1 MSADTLSLGTV
12 AGVPVTVP
20 VAAVELARHHAAQI
34 AAALGLS
41 ETESSMHAYWD
52 LAHRLRLWGALIERV
67 GLEQLRQMRV
77 LEIGSGMGLFALAG
91 RLLGVD
97 VVGLEPSQQQYDA
110 SLAVA
115 RLLFGGHPAE
125 LTLIQAAGE
134 QLPLPDGRFDLVVS
148 FQTFEHVGHLP
159 AVLREI
165 ARVLRPDGLLFAQL
179 PNYAAWYE
187 CHYGVFAPLAAGK
200 GLTRAYLRLLGRPTG
215 FLEHLQWVSP
225 PLLLRQLADAGFV
238 ATQVRPAGG
247 RPLPLP
253 PGAAALPLPFT
264 PQRGRRA
271 QRAATLLARL
281 TQRLAR
287 SDGFYPQIELW
298 AGKQNSSL

>member
-1 MSADTLSLGTV
+1 MLLLGTV
-12 AGVPVTVP
+12 AGVPVGVP
-20 VAAVELARHHAAQI
+20 AAALELARRHAAQI
-34 AAALGLS
+34 AAALGLP
-41 ETESSMHAYWD
+41 ETDSSMHAYWD
-52 LAHRLRLWGALIERV
+52 LTHRLRLWNTLIEQV
-67 GLEQLRQMRV
+67 GLERLRRMRV
-77 LEIGSGMGLFALAG
+77 LEIGSGMGLFALIG

-134 QLPLPDGRFDLVVS
+134 RLPLPDGHFDLVVS
-148 FQTFEHVGHLP
+148 FQTFEHVQHLP

-165 ARVLRPDGLLFAQL
+165 ARVLRPGGLLFAQL

-200 GLTRAYLRLLGRPTG
+200 RLTHAYLRLLGRPTG

-225 PLLLRQLADAGFV
+225 PLVRRLLSEAGFEQ
-238 ATQVRPAGG
+238 AQVRPAGG
-247 RPLPLP
+247 RPMALP
-253 PGAAALPLPFT
+253 ADATVQPLPFT
-264 PQRGRRA
+264 PRRGRLA
-271 QRAATLLARL
+271 QRAALLLARL
-281 TQRLAR
+281 THRLAR

-298 AGKQNSSL
+298 AGKDGA